1 MRPILFAALLA
12 LATPALAQPAPT
24 NVQVEDMVVGEG
36 AEVRRGWFAVM
47 HYTGWVFDPAQPGS
61 RGAQFVDSRE
71 RGPATSFVYGYNRAL
86 RGLEAGMRGMKVG
99 GKRTIVVPASLGY
112 DGFKHPVPKGVP
124 ADSALVFEVEL
135 LDVVPQGNTD

>member
-1 MRPILFAALLA
+1 MRSLLIAALLA

-24 NVQVEDMVVGEG
+24 EVQVEDVVVGEG
-36 AEVRRGWFAVM
+36 AEIRRGWFAVM
-47 HYTGWVFDPAQPGS
+47 HYTGWVFDPLQPES
-61 RGAQFVDSRE
+61 RGTKFVDSRE
-71 RGPATSFVYGYNRAL
+71 RGSTTTFVYGYNRAL

-99 GKRTIVVPASLGY
+99 GKRNIVVPASLGY

-135 LDVVPQGNTD
+135 LDVVPQGNSN